1 MPSKEEKELE
11 KIIKSI
17 SVKKKKY
24 SELVEKAKKL
34 DLELEDLEERKEI
47 LSLKVEKTEI
57 REIYKAYKKSNLTLE
72 EFIEYLGGT
81 NEK

>member
-1 MPSKEEKELE
+1 
-11 KIIKSI
+11 
-17 SVKKKKY
+17 
-24 SELVEKAKKL
+24 ELVEKAKKL